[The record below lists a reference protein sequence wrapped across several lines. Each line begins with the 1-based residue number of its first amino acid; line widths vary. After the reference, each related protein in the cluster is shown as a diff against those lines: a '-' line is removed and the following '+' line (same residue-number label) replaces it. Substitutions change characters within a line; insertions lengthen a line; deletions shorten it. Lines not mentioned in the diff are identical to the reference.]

1 MYFHR
6 NINRNRDHKILGG
19 NKWVLWNQR
28 WTPLQVY
35 LLKLFCFYISKAP
48 CLQSCFKP
56 PNSLIARSNRDWLLQ
71 TLSVGI
77 CCGYWLISGLSTYHI
92 IEAIIMIYRVG
103 YRFELSKISQYS
115 LSKNKVIMGLVLVV
129 TYPSKWTRRVELS
142 IILCLWIS
150 QQLFWLWIPRSYMVH
165 WVKL

>member
-1 MYFHR
+1 M
-6 NINRNRDHKILGG
+6 GG
-19 NKWVLWNQR
+19 NKWVMWNQR

-35 LLKLFCFYISKAP
+35 LLKLICFYISKAP

-129 TYPSKWTRRVELS
+129 TYPSKWARRVELS
-142 IILCLWIS
+142 IINGERQTIICLWIS
-150 QQLFWLWIPRSYMVH
+150 KQLFWLWIPLLDGS
-165 WVKL
+165 LS